1 MARQTVVTMLD
12 DIDGTKAS
20 ETVTFSIDGR
30 SYEID
35 LSEKN
40 AAKLRKALEPF
51 TAKAREAGSDRP
63 PRSRVTKVAAVGQ
76 SRNALIRAW
85 AAAEGLT
92 VPARGRIPQS
102 VVTAYDGAH

>member
-1 MARQTVVTMLD
+1 MARQTIVRLLD
-12 DIDGTKAS
+12 DIDGTTAA
-20 ETVTFSIDGR
+20 ETVLFGIDGL

-51 TAKAREAGSDRP
+51 TANARKAGSDRP
-63 PRSRVTKVAAVGQ
+63 PRARVTTVPAVGQ

-102 VVTAYDGAH
+102 VVTAYDAAQ

>member
-1 MARQTVVTMLD
+1 MARQTIVRLLD
-12 DIDGTKAS
+12 DIDGTLAA
-20 ETVTFSIDGR
+20 ETMTFSIDGR

-35 LSEKN
+35 LSERN

-51 TAKAREAGSDRP
+51 TAKARTSGSERP
-63 PRSRVTKVAAVGQ
+63 PRSRVTTVPAVGQ
-76 SRNALIRAW
+76 SRHALIRAW

-102 VVTAYDGAH
+102 VVTAYDAAH